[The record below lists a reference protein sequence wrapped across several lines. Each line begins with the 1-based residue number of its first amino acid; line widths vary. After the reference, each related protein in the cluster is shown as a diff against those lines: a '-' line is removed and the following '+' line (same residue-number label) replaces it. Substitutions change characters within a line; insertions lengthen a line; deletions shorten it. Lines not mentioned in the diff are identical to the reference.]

1 MSNKTEKEA
10 RHGKQ
15 NNQKMKPYLVMQYLL
30 KNSDENNVI
39 TAYEIVD
46 YLEECGINAE
56 RRSVY
61 RDIEEINKAVLM
73 LEEDYTIEEAEQE
86 LAEDEYN
93 ELKLIVY
100 DKSKKGF
107 YASRRNY
114 DVNDIKLLAECV
126 YSAKFLDKSQSQF
139 LIDIIC
145 KLVNERQAETIKHDV
160 FLTDRLRT
168 NNAEVINNIAV
179 IDEAVS
185 KKLNGKKHIPE
196 KIGFKYLKYTI
207 DDIKNQVS
215 RRHGEKYIVNPFALL
230 INDGYYYLLA
240 FNEKKNDFFHYRV
253 DRMKN
258 VERIGAAREGEK
270 EFAKIDLKTYT
281 QRHFSMYG
289 GEEKRVTLR
298 FINSLLDTAIDR
310 FGAKDVQYAKYDD
323 RHFTVNAKVAVS
335 SQFYGWLL
343 GFGNRVKI
351 ISPQEVKE
359 DFTAYIDKIREKY

>member
-10 RHGKQ
+10 KHGKQ

-46 YLEECGINAE
+46 YLEECGITAE

-61 RDIEEINKAVLM
+61 RDIEEINKAALM
-73 LEEDYTIEEAEQE
+73 LEEDYTIEEAERE
-86 LAEDEYN
+86 LAEDGYN

-107 YASRRNY
+107 YACRRNY

-145 KLVNERQAETIKHDV
+145 NLVNERQAERIKHDV

-179 IDEAVS
+179 IDEAMS

-196 KIGFKYLKYTI
+196 KISFKYLKYTI

-240 FNEKKNDFFHYRV
+240 FDEKKNDFIHYRV

-258 VERIGAAREGEK
+258 VECIGAEREGEK
-270 EFAKIDLKTYT
+270 EFAKIDLKAYT
-281 QRHFSMYG
+281 RRHFSMYG
-289 GEEKRVTLR
+289 GEEQRVTLR
-298 FINSLLDTAIDR
+298 FINPLLDTAIDR
-310 FGAKDVQYAKYDD
+310 FGTKDVQYSKYDD
-323 RHFTVNAKVAVS
+323 RHFTVNAKVAVR

-343 GFGNRVKI
+343 GLGTKVKI

-359 DFTAYIDKIREKY
+359 DFTAYIDKIRDKY